1 MFVSSG
7 RLFVSTSA
15 HYGGRLIQSDRLLN
29 PFFLL
34 SELIIRGKGMNIF
47 QIGKCVERNGV
58 WGGFGGC
65 GMWLGW
71 FCCYPSFIVR
81 L

>member
-47 QIGKCVERNGV
+47 
-58 WGGFGGC
+58 
-65 GMWLGW
+65 
-71 FCCYPSFIVR
+71 
-81 L
+81 